1 MYMIHK
7 QNPIKKTRNMHNCY
21 EVIILRLEEGLV
33 SIEYCFSF
41 FLQQRL
47 LCNFEN
53 NKYQQIQG
61 RDRYDDHIHQILHK
75 EGVIRKFKAMKQI

>member
-53 NKYQQIQG
+53 NKY
-61 RDRYDDHIHQILHK
+61 
-75 EGVIRKFKAMKQI
+75 